1 MKGFISSNETADQIK
16 RELSGQTTTSNKQ
29 NKDEEIKET
38 YQVKSI
44 DKKQDIVYTLSNK
57 SYPIINIS
65 GSPEVDNI
73 NEEMKQNYVDKD
85 DEYCSSEYNYYLNNE
100 ILSII
105 ITQYTSS
112 SYYYE
117 VYNVNVSTGKVVSN
131 TDLLKSKNVDETA
144 FISTLKECCKSK
156 FLEEHTKCPRNGK
169 RTRIYGRI

>member
-1 MKGFISSNETADQIK
+1 MFGVSFNIFLFSVSNSSSVIVPFFFN
-16 RELSGQTTTSNKQ
+16 
-29 NKDEEIKET
+29 EIKET

-105 ITQYTSS
+105 ITHTITKTFIISVHIFWFFFHS
-112 SYYYE
+112 
-117 VYNVNVSTGKVVSN
+117 
-131 TDLLKSKNVDETA
+131 VD
-144 FISTLKECCKSK
+144 I
-156 FLEEHTKCPRNGK
+156 
-169 RTRIYGRI
+169 